1 MAGIKAPIFCKSFMV
16 KIKYLNKSW
25 MLATNPKNYYELV
38 TAIYKCFPEIY
49 NIDDCWLY
57 FNDIDADRSSIK
69 EDEDL

>member
-1 MAGIKAPIFCKSFMV
+1 
-16 KIKYLNKSW
+16 

>member
-1 MAGIKAPIFCKSFMV
+1 
-16 KIKYLNKSW
+16 

-69 EDEDL
+69 EDEDLQAAYKLMNMKRGNILTIFVDNKRS